1 MSTKRMYIIENNGKQ
16 TMFLEKPDSS
26 DEEFAIGDQI
36 EMIVLDETE
45 QERIHPDKDEHDFV
59 DHAECH
65 REYVKERTLF
75 DSMRKKGLLKQI
87 F

>member
-26 DEEFAIGDQI
+26 DEEFAIGDEI
-36 EMIVLDETE
+36 EMIVLDEIE
-45 QERIHPDKDEHDFV
+45 QERIYPNEDAHEFIDHSEH
-59 DHAECH
+59 H
-65 REYVKERTLF
+65 REYCKERTLF